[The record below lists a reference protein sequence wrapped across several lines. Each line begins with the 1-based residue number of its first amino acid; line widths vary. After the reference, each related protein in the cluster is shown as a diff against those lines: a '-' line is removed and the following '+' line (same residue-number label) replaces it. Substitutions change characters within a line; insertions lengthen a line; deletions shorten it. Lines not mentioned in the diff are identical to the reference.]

1 MLQRH
6 ARGMIARIQLR
17 KMKKCVPVLKKAI
30 KTREEEPLRKAL
42 KKASGIRFKMRWT
55 IKAENMLQA
64 IETEKKLIPK
74 IKKCLKMNMEK
85 NFDEIDAIVQQM
97 NDLKKLDDKAFKGM
111 KSAQELWKAHH
122 VVHQKRKVKK
132 EVAEAI
138 EGIGNVNLEK
148 SLMDVATAI
157 KGIKS
162 VQRDQD
168 LPDFCKKEQKKLK
181 KIKKVLQE
189 EYSLMEEIFE
199 MCRNE
204 GPKGEKG
211 SLDVSKMKPSNL
223 KKKVKEAE
231 EIAVAADSK
240 IALEF
245 AASLVSMR
253 EALKKALNSGNV
265 KATDPEWVKVEKALT
280 NTMSGHAKLN
290 EPVSEE
296 ELATVRSGVR
306 QKITFSNRTLE
317 HRHSKH
323 QHTRT
328 GTRRSR
334 TSCAGGRSREQ
345 IETRTRDVESG
356 GTLAQ

>member
-17 KMKKCVPVLKKAI
+17 KMKKCVPILKKAI

-162 VQRDQD
+162 VQREQD

-189 EYSLMEEIFE
+189 EYVLLEREE
-199 MCRNE
+199 R
-204 GPKGEKG
+204 
-211 SLDVSKMKPSNL
+211 
-223 KKKVKEAE
+223 
-231 EIAVAADSK
+231 
-240 IALEF
+240 EF
-245 AASLVSMR
+245 QS
-253 EALKKALNSGNV
+253 
-265 KATDPEWVKVEKALT
+265 
-280 NTMSGHAKLN
+280 
-290 EPVSEE
+290 
-296 ELATVRSGVR
+296 
-306 QKITFSNRTLE
+306 F
-317 HRHSKH
+317 HSYVTKN
-323 QHTRT
+323 
-328 GTRRSR
+328 
-334 TSCAGGRSREQ
+334 
-345 IETRTRDVESG
+345 
-356 GTLAQ
+356 